1 MTLLNFIRCLGTVV
15 AFGSFIGLCIWAYSP
30 RRKQAFHEAEMLP
43 FDGESFSAKQNHTRS
58 K

>member
-30 RRKQAFHEAEMLP
+30 KRKRAFHEAEMLP
-43 FDGESFSAKQNHTRS
+43 FDDEALQHKQNNIRS